1 MTEAMEFSKLVATS
15 SMVPAAYRGKPAD
28 VLLAVQMGAELG
40 LAPMQALQSI
50 AVVNGRP
57 TVYGDAM
64 MALVRSSRRCESIHE
79 YYEGE
84 GDNLVAVCV
93 ARRVREPDP
102 IIGRFSVADAKR
114 AKLWGKAG
122 PWSDHPKIMLKH
134 RARGFCLR
142 DGFADLLRGIITR
155 EEADDYPIDAVR
167 RDPIDV
173 TPAAPV
179 DTAADL
185 DAFAAE
191 PMVDE
196 ERLHQRAEDVAKEGT
211 EALRGFWERLAG
223 SERKSLQPLM
233 PTYKEVAAEADERAR
248 DADPFGLPPQ
258 EPYSEGKV
266 GLTPEPVIPEAPAVP
281 FAAAVRALTPV
292 AGDDGEPNW
301 QAWSEAF
308 VALVEQ
314 ASPLEA
320 QKCRLSDLPQYGRC
334 RTQDGDAARAVLE
347 AVNAKSKEAPPP

>member
-1 MTEAMEFSKLVATS
+1 MPTSEIALSERGVLRPTTMTEAMEFSKLVATS

-155 EEADDYPIDAVR
+155 EEADDYPTDTVR
-167 RDPIDV
+167 REPIDV
-173 TPAAPV
+173 TPPAAPV

-185 DAFAAE
+185 DAFAGGVIGVIGDNEWSQSADNAAAAGTQAFRDFWSTL
-191 PMVDE
+191 PAPGRDLLRPNLSSYQGLAATADATRLMDE
-196 ERLHQRAEDVAKEGT
+196 
-211 EALRGFWERLAG
+211 
-223 SERKSLQPLM
+223 
-233 PTYKEVAAEADERAR
+233 ERAR
-248 DADPFGLPPQ
+248 DADPFGLPP
-258 EPYSEGKV
+258 
-266 GLTPEPVIPEAPAVP
+266 LPEQPVSASQADADADYPGDASLLKPRRQAAPEAPAASLRDKEREKRARDKEEAERWRAER
-281 FAAAVRALTPV
+281 AAKTPL
-292 AGDDGEPNW
+292 N
-301 QAWSEAF
+301 
-308 VALVEQ
+308 
-314 ASPLEA
+314 
-320 QKCRLSDLPQYGRC
+320 
-334 RTQDGDAARAVLE
+334 
-347 AVNAKSKEAPPP
+347 